1 MPRAIWTGS
10 IAFGLVNVPVR
21 MYSAVEDHSLHFN
34 YVHEPDG
41 SRIGYEKVCKE
52 EGKPVPDSE
61 IVKAFE
67 YEKGEWVYMSDEDF
81 EAAAAENHRTID
93 IREFVPFEEID
104 PIFFERTYYLGP
116 AENGER
122 VYALLLRAMDD
133 SGLAA
138 IAKWVMRDR
147 QNLGCLRVRDGA
159 ITLERMHFADE
170 VRDLEGI
177 APKSTK
183 VEKGELDMASQLIE
197 QFRGSF
203 EPSEYRDTYRD
214 ALCEIIKAKRKG
226 EPVHAE
232 PTAEPEAPTDLMAAL
247 KASLEASQRRRGK
260 SSSKQNGNGELDSLS
275 KEELYELAREADISG
290 RSDMSKQE
298 LVKALRRAAYP
309 WKKNVLSPNTQ
320 RSQPPSAPSWGD
332 SWCLPD
338 GGSRNASR

>member
-21 MYSAVEDHSLHFN
+21 MYSAIEDHSLHFN

-52 EGKPVPDSE
+52 EERPVPDSE

-93 IREFVPFEEID
+93 IREFVPSEEID
-104 PIFFERTYYLGP
+104 PIYFERTYYLGP

-122 VYALLLRAMDD
+122 VYALLLRAMGD

-170 VRDLEGI
+170 VRGLEDI

-183 VEKGELDMASQLIE
+183 VDQGELDMAAQLIE

-203 EPSEYRDTYRD
+203 DPGEYRDTYRD

-232 PTAEPEAPTDLMAAL
+232 PADEPEAPTDLMAAL
-247 KASLEASQRRRGK
+247 RASLEASQRRRGRSPAK
-260 SSSKQNGNGELDSLS
+260 RNGNGALDSLS

-298 LVKALRRAAYP
+298 LVKALRRAA
-309 WKKNVLSPNTQ
+309 
-320 RSQPPSAPSWGD
+320 
-332 SWCLPD
+332 
-338 GGSRNASR
+338 